1 MRTDIK
7 YNYRAYRSLPEN
19 GKRYQLVAG
28 ELLVSPSPKTRHQV
42 ILRRL
47 TMALT
52 EMVEK
57 KRWGQVYFAPLD
69 VVLSDEDVV
78 QPDLFYVSKARASI
92 VREEGVFGGPD
103 LCVEILSPSTC
114 ELDREAKRTLYA
126 RHGVLEYWIVDPD
139 ADVLQVFR
147 LQEDAER
154 AVKTLGAKD
163 TLTSALFE
171 GFAAELGG
179 VFAR

>member
-28 ELLVSPSPKTRHQV
+28 ELLVSPSPKARHQE
-42 ILRRL
+42 ILGRL
-47 TMALT
+47 HVLLANHVLR
-52 EMVEK
+52 K
-57 KRWGQVYFAPLD
+57 GRGRLFLAPFD
-69 VVLSDEDVV
+69 VVFNDEDVV
-78 QPDLFYVSKARASI
+78 QPDLLYVSPSRAGI

-103 LCVEILSPSTC
+103 LCVEILSPSNS

-126 RHGVLEYWIVDPD
+126 RHGVIEYWIVDPD